1 MGVVAQGAQHG
12 VGFFHGLG
20 LVEHLSID
28 INNGIGRDK
37 HMVSDGLLVMQG
49 FVFCQE
55 LTDFFGGLGV
65 VERLIGIDIDILKVE
80 SRIAEQ
86 LMSAWR
92 LRRQQQF
99 GELGYGGVDM
109 GGMVGLGGIHDGLVG
124 VDCGDVDAVNGF
136 AIVWQRYCDE
146 AEEMSKFVM

>member
-1 MGVVAQGAQHG
+1 VGVVAQGAQHG

-20 LVEHLSID
+20 FVEHLSID
-28 INNGIGRDK
+28 VNNGIGRDQ
-37 HMVSDGLLVMQG
+37 HMVSDGLLVMHG

-65 VERLIGIDIDILKVE
+65 VERLIGIDIDVFKVE

-86 LMSAWR
+86 LMSAGR

-99 GELGYGGVDM
+99 GELGYWGFGM
-109 GGMVGLGGIHDGLVG
+109 GRLGGIHYGLVG
-124 VDCGDVDAVNGF
+124 VDCGDADAENGF
-136 AIVWQRYCDE
+136 AFVWQRYCDE
-146 AEEMSKFVM
+146 AEEMSKFVL